1 MRHYLVIN
9 PEDSIGKVFN
19 LFERFKN
26 LSKFGTIA
34 VCQDYREK
42 VIGVITLGDLRRIL
56 IKKKNL

>member
-34 VCQDYREK
+34 VAKIIEKSYRSNNF
-42 VIGVITLGDLRRIL
+42 R
-56 IKKKNL
+56 